1 MNLTLTYFYFNNSI
15 CSINNII
22 KTTTI
27 YYNCQSKNQTLCC
40 LNYTEIDC
48 YSNSNKSYFIDCYK
62 THNTHITNYK
72 PDRIVII
79 IFLSFC
85 ILLCM
90 LPFFIKCVDCI
101 QYRIIKKKYE
111 KYDVIHT
118 TIINPCYD
126 PESVIGK
133 LAH

>member
-27 YYNCQSKNQTLCC
+27 YYNCQSKNKTLCC
-40 LNYTEIDC
+40 LNYTDIDC
-48 YSNSNKSYFIDCYK
+48 YSNSNKSYFIDCY
-62 THNTHITNYK
+62 NTHIPNYK

-79 IFLSFC
+79 VFLSFC
-85 ILLCM
+85 ILLCI
-90 LPFFIKCVDCI
+90 LPFIIKCVECI

-111 KYDVIHT
+111 KYEKYDMIHT